1 MKIKNMCSNR
11 KNFEERKQTLL
22 SFDVEQVIKEL
33 EKDLINVSV
42 EICDDLG
49 YVILNDT
56 LSVAFWNENELYRYL
71 LGVWNG
77 QILGMK

>member
-1 MKIKNMCSNR
+1 MCSNR